1 MHELKLQGKSHDIPK
16 RLIWEAWLKVR
27 ENGGAA
33 GPDGVTIEQFAG
45 RLQDNLYK
53 LWNRMSSGSYFPGP
67 VRAVEIPKNG
77 GGVRVLGIPDV
88 IDRVAQTAIALWLEP
103 GLEKIFHSD
112 SYGYRPGRSPHDAL
126 AVCRKRC
133 WEYDWVVDLDVRA
146 FFDSVPWDL
155 MLRAVAQQT
164 DRKWVLLYLERCLK
178 APMQKDDGTRIERTK
193 GTPQGGPVSPLIA
206 NLFLHWAFDDWLSRE
221 YPQVRFERFA
231 DDAVIHCAS
240 EDQARQ
246 VLAEVTARLAGVG
259 LEVHPGKTRIVYCKD
274 SNRPGT
280 HEHISFT
287 FQSYTFRPRKAW
299 NKTREVA
306 FTSFLPAPS
315 REKVTQFSRAI
326 HDQRLHRRTN
336 LTLDG
341 LAAEINPQVRG
352 WLGYFT
358 AFYPTVVTPVAE
370 RIDRHLMRWALRKY
384 KRLKGR
390 KPRARAWLRGVRERQ
405 PGLFAHWSL
414 RYSL

>member
-16 RLIWEAWLKVR
+16 RLVWEAWLKVR

-88 IDRVAQTAIALWLEP
+88 IGRVAQTAVALWLEP

-155 MLRAVAQQT
+155 MLRAAAQQT
-164 DRKWVLLYLERCLK
+164 DQKWVLLYLERCLK
-178 APMQKDDGTRIERTK
+178 APMQKDDGSRIERTK

-206 NLFLHWAFDDWLSRE
+206 NLFLH
-221 YPQVRFERFA
+221 VR
-231 DDAVIHCAS
+231 
-240 EDQARQ
+240 
-246 VLAEVTARLAGVG
+246 
-259 LEVHPGKTRIVYCKD
+259 
-274 SNRPGT
+274 
-280 HEHISFT
+280 HEC
-287 FQSYTFRPRKAW
+287 
-299 NKTREVA
+299 
-306 FTSFLPAPS
+306 
-315 REKVTQFSRAI
+315 
-326 HDQRLHRRTN
+326 
-336 LTLDG
+336 
-341 LAAEINPQVRG
+341 
-352 WLGYFT
+352 
-358 AFYPTVVTPVAE
+358 
-370 RIDRHLMRWALRKY
+370 
-384 KRLKGR
+384 
-390 KPRARAWLRGVRERQ
+390 
-405 PGLFAHWSL
+405 
-414 RYSL
+414 

>member
-1 MHELKLQGKSHDIPK
+1 
-16 RLIWEAWLKVR
+16 
-27 ENGGAA
+27 
-33 GPDGVTIEQFAG
+33 
-45 RLQDNLYK
+45 
-53 LWNRMSSGSYFPGP
+53 MSSGSYFPGP

-77 GGVRVLGIPDV
+77 GGARVLGIPNV
-88 IDRVAQTAIALWLEP
+88 IDRVAQTAISLWLEP
-103 GLEKIFHSD
+103 GLEKIFHPD
-112 SYGYRPGRSPHDAL
+112 SYGYRPGRSQHDAL

-133 WEYDWVVDLDVRA
+133 WEYDWAVDLDVRA

-155 MLRAVAQQT
+155 MLRAVARQT
-164 DRKWVLLYLERCLK
+164 DQKWVLLYLERCLK
-178 APMQKDDGTRIERTK
+178 APMQKADGTLVQRTR

-221 YPQVRFERFA
+221 FPQVRFERFA
-231 DDAVIHCAS
+231 DDAVIHCVS
-240 EDQARQ
+240 EDQARR
-246 VLAEVTARLAGVG
+246 VLAAVTARLSGVG

-287 FQSYTFRPRKAW
+287 FLGYTFRPRKAW

-306 FTSFLPAPS
+306 FTSFLPAAS
-315 REKVTQFSRAI
+315 REKVTQFSRTI

-341 LAAEINPQVRG
+341 LTAEINPQVRG

-358 AFYPTVVTPVAE
+358 AFYPTAVTPVAE

-390 KPRARAWLRGVRERQ
+390 KPRARAWLRGVRQRQ

-414 RYSL
+414 RYTL